1 MLYYKSTR
9 IIHIMIGF
17 RDIGAKPRLTTLL
30 LVMSWLMLVSSMA
43 PTPRCKPNFFY
54 RTLPLI
60 ADESA
65 ILNLDNLFDG
75 YNLKFS
81 LKG

>member
-1 MLYYKSTR
+1 MTILLS
-9 IIHIMIGF
+9 IASAVL
-17 RDIGAKPRLTTLL
+17 GAT
-30 LVMSWLMLVSSMA
+30 
-43 PTPRCKPNFFY
+43 PTPKCKQNFFY

-75 YNLKFS
+75 YNLEFS
-81 LKG
+81 LQGADEWKQYVKLGEKLHLNKQ